1 MNLQNAQIG
10 VGWVFLCDGFHE
22 YLLCRERK
30 FFIIIFFTRSEVL
43 QNLPHDPYRTPCI
56 FYLISV
62 YWNYL
67 LLPAGGSNPQQ
78 NPTTATTGHNGWVQL
93 GLGFEESNLIVTLWA
108 ADGLKMVENM
118 ESLALP
124 KPYAIV
130 RLCMY
135 G

>member
-1 MNLQNAQIG
+1 MYLG
-10 VGWVFLCDGFHE
+10 MFFLE
-22 YLLCRERK
+22 NVY
-30 FFIIIFFTRSEVL
+30 FT
-43 QNLPHDPYRTPCI
+43 PHPFGTPCI
-56 FYLISV
+56 WLPNFCLLNYYLCSTSI
-62 YWNYL
+62 L
-67 LLPAGGSNPQQ
+67 LGGSNPQQ
-78 NPTTATTGHNGWVQL
+78 NPTTTTTTTTHNGWVQL